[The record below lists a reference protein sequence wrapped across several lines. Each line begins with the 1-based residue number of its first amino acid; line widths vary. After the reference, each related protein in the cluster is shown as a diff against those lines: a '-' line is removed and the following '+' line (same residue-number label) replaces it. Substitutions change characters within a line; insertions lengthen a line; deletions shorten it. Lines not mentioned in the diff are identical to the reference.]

1 MIPMIQMMGGFLQ
14 PEQFK
19 IEQDSLVVKIN
30 MYTIMLSVVV
40 LNMFEGVTVWGTAA
54 YWNKIHTGAYMYHNK
69 IKPV

>member
-1 MIPMIQMMGGFLQ
+1 MIPMIQMMEGFLQ

-40 LNMFEGVTVWGTAA
+40 YNIFYGATVGGSAA
-54 YWNKIHTGAYMYHNK
+54 YWN
-69 IKPV
+69 